1 MAHSRSS
8 QLWFW
13 PTMARRTQT
22 SWISTSWERP
32 LPRRTP
38 GMFQYVSC
46 FAMSFRFSDVLM
58 CGVDTRF
65 VERFDTCQKDLYNIY
80 THTHTSSKS
89 WDTEQICDA
98 VCTQAVNL
106 KRKVS
111 QRNLTKSHQ
120 CSWDTRIWSSLL
132 PMSWWINWTW
142 RWTMTLGAGCGFP
155 TLYHLTFGIAT
166 MVGNLG
172 RSKYCV

>member
-80 THTHTSSKS
+80 IHTYKFEVMRYWANLWCRVHTSSEPQTQSVTKKF
-89 WDTEQICDA
+89 DEKPPVLLGHQDLVLPAANVLMDKLDVTVDHDA
-98 VCTQAVNL
+98 G
-106 KRKVS
+106 
-111 QRNLTKSHQ
+111 
-120 CSWDTRIWSSLL
+120 
-132 PMSWWINWTW
+132 
-142 RWTMTLGAGCGFP
+142 RWLRLSNVVPFNIRHSNNGW
-155 TLYHLTFGIAT
+155 
-166 MVGNLG
+166 
-172 RSKYCV
+172 